1 MPRIY
6 TRTGDAGDTGLLGGG
21 RVPKDDPRVEAY
33 GTVDEA
39 NSALGLL
46 AAHLDGDVADAVRA
60 MQRTLFVIGAE
71 LATPAPGAGPGSA
84 AGSVP
89 DAGPSPGDALGS
101 GPGSASGDAT
111 GAGQGS
117 ASGGTTNAGP
127 GPASA
132 PGSRPVVGPEHVA
145 ALEAL
150 IDAWDAALPP
160 LRQFV
165 LPGGSPA
172 AAACHLAR
180 AVVRRAERRVVT
192 LARTTPVNPEILR
205 YLNRLSDALFVLAR
219 WLNHREGRGDVLWEG
234 RRG

>member
-60 MQRTLFVIGAE
+60 MQRALFAIGAE
-71 LATPAPGAGPGSA
+71 LATPRPLAPGAA
-84 AGSVP
+84 P
-89 DAGPSPGDALGS
+89 DAAPGLA
-101 GPGSASGDAT
+101 PGAA
-111 GAGQGS
+111 
-117 ASGGTTNAGP
+117 P
-127 GPASA
+127 GPA
-132 PGSRPVVGPEHVA
+132 VGPDHVA

-150 IDAWDAALPP
+150 IDAWDAELPP

-192 LARTTPVNPEILR
+192 LARTAPVNPEILR

-219 WLNHREGRGDVLWEG
+219 WLNHREGRGDLPWEG

>member
-21 RVPKDDPRVEAY
+21 RVSKDDPRVEAY

-46 AAHLDGDVADAVRA
+46 AAHLDGDAAEAVRT
-60 MQRTLFVIGAE
+60 MQRTLFAIGAE
-71 LATPAPGAGPGSA
+71 LATPAAGASPEAGSVRAPQDA
-84 AGSVP
+84 AGSHM
-89 DAGPSPGDALGS
+89 
-101 GPGSASGDAT
+101 
-111 GAGQGS
+111 
-117 ASGGTTNAGP
+117 
-127 GPASA
+127 PAV
-132 PGSRPVVGPEHVA
+132 RREDVA

-150 IDAWDAALPP
+150 IDAWDAQLPP

-165 LPGGSPA
+165 LPGGGPA

-180 AVVRRAERRVVT
+180 SVVRRAERRVVT
-192 LARTTPVNPEILR
+192 LARSAAVNPEILR

-219 WLNHREGRGDVLWEG
+219 WLNHREGLGDLPWEG

>member
-46 AAHLDGDVADAVRA
+46 AAHLDGDAADAVRA
-60 MQRTLFVIGAE
+60 MQRALFAIGAE
-71 LATPAPGAGPGSA
+71 LATPRPLAPGAAPGA
-84 AGSVP
+84 A
-89 DAGPSPGDALGS
+89 PGLA
-101 GPGSASGDAT
+101 PGAA
-111 GAGQGS
+111 
-117 ASGGTTNAGP
+117 P
-127 GPASA
+127 GPAPGAA
-132 PGSRPVVGPEHVA
+132 PGPAPGAAPGPAVGPDHVA

-150 IDAWDAALPP
+150 IDAWDAELPP

-192 LARTTPVNPEILR
+192 LARTAPVNPEILR

-219 WLNHREGRGDVLWEG
+219 WLNHREGRGDLPWEG

>member
-46 AAHLDGDVADAVRA
+46 AAHLDGDAADAVRA
-60 MQRTLFVIGAE
+60 MQRALFAIGAE
-71 LATPAPGAGPGSA
+71 LATPRPLAPGAAPGA
-84 AGSVP
+84 A
-89 DAGPSPGDALGS
+89 PGLA
-101 GPGSASGDAT
+101 PGAA
-111 GAGQGS
+111 
-117 ASGGTTNAGP
+117 P
-127 GPASA
+127 GPA
-132 PGSRPVVGPEHVA
+132 VGPDHVA

-150 IDAWDAALPP
+150 IDAWDAELPP

-192 LARTTPVNPEILR
+192 LARTAPVNPEILR

-219 WLNHREGRGDVLWEG
+219 WLNHREGRGDLPWEG

>member
-46 AAHLDGDVADAVRA
+46 AAHLDGDAADAVRA
-60 MQRTLFVIGAE
+60 MQRALFAIGAE
-71 LATPAPGAGPGSA
+71 LATPRPLAPGAA
-84 AGSVP
+84 
-89 DAGPSPGDALGS
+89 
-101 GPGSASGDAT
+101 
-111 GAGQGS
+111 
-117 ASGGTTNAGP
+117 P
-127 GPASA
+127 GPA
-132 PGSRPVVGPEHVA
+132 VGPDHVA

-150 IDAWDAALPP
+150 IDAWDAELPP

-192 LARTTPVNPEILR
+192 LARTAPVNPEILR

-219 WLNHREGRGDVLWEG
+219 WLNHREGRGDLPWEG